1 MRRSFTV
8 VSIVVHSLVVTAVGI
23 AQLLAV
29 GTLPDPHAP
38 LTFAGAIPIRVIDV
52 PLPPPQRTP
61 ATTAP
66 ASTRSAP
73 GAAPLV
79 APNEIGTERAP
90 EHGSTDVGDD
100 AIGVERGISSVDG
113 LGITEAIERVPAP
126 PAPSQS
132 PIRLPAGI
140 EPPRKL
146 THVDPIYPQI
156 AQAARIEGTVI
167 LETVIGV
174 DGRVTSVR
182 VLRSI
187 PLLDQAAMDAVKQW
201 SFTPTL
207 LHGTPVPV
215 AMTVTVRFA
224 LTGR

>member
-1 MRRSFTV
+1 MRRSFTI
-8 VSIVVHSLVVTAVGI
+8 VSVVVHSLVVAAVGI

-29 GTLPDPHAP
+29 GALPDPRAP
-38 LTFAGAIPIRVIDV
+38 LTFAGAIPIRMIDV
-52 PLPPPQRTP
+52 PLAPPQRT
-61 ATTAP
+61 AATAP
-66 ASTRSAP
+66 ASTHSEA
-73 GAAPLV
+73 GAAPLE
-79 APNEIGTERAP
+79 APNEIGAERAP
-90 EHGSTDVGDD
+90 ERGSADVAD
-100 AIGVERGISSVDG
+100 AIGVERGINSIDG
-113 LGITEAIERVPAP
+113 FGIAEAIEHAPVP
-126 PAPSQS
+126 PALPQS
-132 PIRLPAGI
+132 PVRLHAGM

-187 PLLDQAAMDAVKQW
+187 PLLDQAAMDAVKRW

-207 LHGTPVPV
+207 LNGTPVPV

>member
-8 VSIVVHSLVVTAVGI
+8 VSIVVHSLVVAAVGI
-23 AQLLAV
+23 AQVLAV
-29 GTLPDPHAP
+29 GALPDPHAP
-38 LTFAGAIPIRVIDV
+38 LTFAGAIPIRVIDI
-52 PLPPPQRTP
+52 PLPPPQRT
-61 ATTAP
+61 AATAP
-66 ASTRSAP
+66 ASTPSAP
-73 GAAPLV
+73 GAVPLV
-79 APNEIGTERAP
+79 APSEIGAERTP
-90 EHGSTDVGDD
+90 EHGSTEVGD
-100 AIGVERGISSVDG
+100 AIGVERGISSIDG
-113 LGITEAIERVPAP
+113 LGITEAIERVPPP
-126 PAPSQS
+126 PAPPPS
-132 PIRLPAGI
+132 PIRLRAGM

-174 DGRVTSVR
+174 DGRVTSVH

-187 PLLDQAAMDAVKQW
+187 PLLDQAAIDAVKRW

-207 LHGTPVPV
+207 LNGTPVPV

>member
-8 VSIVVHSLVVTAVGI
+8 VSIVVHSLVVAAVGI

-29 GTLPDPHAP
+29 GALPDPHAP
-38 LTFAGAIPIRVIDV
+38 LTFAGAMPIRVIDI
-52 PLPPPQRTP
+52 PLP
-61 ATTAP
+61 AP
-66 ASTRSAP
+66 RRGASSAP
-73 GAAPLV
+73 GPRSSAPDVAPLE
-79 APNEIGTERAP
+79 APNEIGAERGP
-90 EHGSTDVGDD
+90 EPAGTDLGD
-100 AIGVERGISSVDG
+100 AIGVERGIGAIDG
-113 LGITEAIERVPAP
+113 LGITEAIERAP
-126 PAPSQS
+126 TPPSPPPS

-140 EPPRKL
+140 APPRKL
-146 THVDPIYPQI
+146 THVDPIYPPI

-174 DGRVTSVR
+174 DGRVTSVQ

-187 PLLDQAAMDAVKQW
+187 PLLDQAAIDAVKRW
-201 SFTPTL
+201 WFTPTL

-224 LTGR
+224 LASR

>member
-8 VSIVVHSLVVTAVGI
+8 VSIVVHSLVVAAVGI

-29 GTLPDPHAP
+29 GALPDPHTP
-38 LTFAGAIPIRVIDV
+38 LTFAGAMPIRVIDI
-52 PLPPPQRTP
+52 PLPPPQRT
-61 ATTAP
+61 AATAP

-73 GAAPLV
+73 GTAPLE
-79 APNEIGTERAP
+79 APNEIGAERAP
-90 EHGSTDVGDD
+90 EHATTNVGD
-100 AIGVERGISSVDG
+100 AIGVERGISSIDG
-113 LGITEAIERVPAP
+113 LGITEAIEHVPAP
-126 PAPSQS
+126 PAPPPS
-132 PIRLPAGI
+132 PVRLHAGM

-187 PLLDQAAMDAVKQW
+187 PLLDQAAMDAVRRW

-207 LHGTPVPV
+207 LNGTPVPV

>member
-8 VSIVVHSLVVTAVGI
+8 VSIVVHSLVVAAVGI

-29 GTLPDPHAP
+29 GALPDPHAP

-52 PLPPPQRTP
+52 PLPPPQRT
-61 ATTAP
+61 AATAP
-66 ASTRSAP
+66 TSAPSSP

-79 APNEIGTERAP
+79 APNEIGAERASEP
-90 EHGSTDVGDD
+90 GTTEVAD
-100 AIGVERGISSVDG
+100 AIGVERGISSIDG
-113 LGITEAIERVPAP
+113 LGIAEAIEHVPTAP
-126 PAPSQS
+126 PPPQS

-140 EPPRKL
+140 APPRKL

-174 DGRVTSVR
+174 DGRVTSVS

-187 PLLDQAAMDAVKQW
+187 PLLDQAAMDAVKRW
-201 SFTPTL
+201 SYTPTFL
-207 LHGTPVPV
+207 NGRPIPI

-224 LTGR
+224 LTSR